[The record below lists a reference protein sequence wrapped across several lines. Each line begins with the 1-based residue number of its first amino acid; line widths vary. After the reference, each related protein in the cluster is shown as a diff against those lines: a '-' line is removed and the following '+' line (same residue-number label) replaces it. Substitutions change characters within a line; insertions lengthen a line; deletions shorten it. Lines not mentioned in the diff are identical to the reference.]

1 MMPNATLAVINML
14 LFEFATAQCC
24 GDPEPHQ

>member
-1 MMPNATLAVINML
+1 MMPNATLTVVNML

-24 GDPEPHQ
+24 GDPESP